1 MSEPIIDE
9 GLWDRIRDNEKHYSR
24 LLGMPKQGDFR
35 MTFSAP
41 NCSDSLFDDMF
52 KRDIDWTT
60 LQTGEHIQIT
70 TNEDLERILRGG
82 IGIGSMGFFGGRK
95 TLPRE
100 VFFDFEAP
108 IDWDR
113 RIGELHK
120 SLGLACPHARGPQG
134 VEGVDGIPSERLA
147 AIVNPSKNIPDW
159 SKEILKFQSGDE
171 EVTEVQGTPVPQTV
185 EELNTH
191 VIGSM
196 LRMFAPGI
204 RDAAKLIGNEEAI
217 DTVLDAMGGSPYME
231 NLDELTPEQI
241 AIHNP
246 PVKPVYR
253 IPPRPE
259 PKPRK
264 EVSKRKSVAKAA
276 RKRAQAGRKKNRG

>member
-1 MSEPIIDE
+1 MAEVYFPKTNADILGTKSEKLVDAMYDMARRYDAEYNALCREQERHGIEYD
-9 GLWDRIRDNEKHYSR
+9 IR
-24 LLGMPKQGDFR
+24 GP
-35 MTFSAP
+35 
-41 NCSDSLFDDMF
+41 
-52 KRDIDWTT
+52 
-60 LQTGEHIQIT
+60 
-70 TNEDLERILRGG
+70 
-82 IGIGSMGFFGGRK
+82 
-95 TLPRE
+95 
-100 VFFDFEAP
+100 
-108 IDWDR
+108 
-113 RIGELHK
+113 
-120 SLGLACPHARGPQG
+120 LACAPKG

-147 AIVNPSKNIPDW
+147 VIVNPSKNIPDW

>member
-24 LLGMPKQGDFR
+24 LLGTPKQGDFR
-35 MTFSAP
+35 VTFSSP
-41 NCSDSLFDDMF
+41 NCSDHLLDDMF
-52 KRDIDWTT
+52 NRDIDWST

-82 IGIGSMGFFGGRK
+82 ISAGSMGFFGGRK
-95 TLPRE
+95 TLPPE

-120 SLGLACPHARGPQG
+120 ALGLACPHARGPKG

-147 AIVNPSKNIPDW
+147 VTVNSPKNIPDW

-171 EVTEVQGTPVPQTV
+171 EVTEVQGRPVPQTV
-185 EELNTH
+185 EELHTH
-191 VIGSM
+191 VMGSM
-196 LRMFAPGI
+196 FQMFAPGI
-204 RDAAKLIGNEEAI
+204 RSAAKLIGNEEAI

-241 AIHNP
+241 AMHNP

>member
-1 MSEPIIDE
+1 MSEPNIDE
-9 GLWDRIRDNEKHYSR
+9 GLWDRIRDNEEHYSR
-24 LLGMPKQGDFR
+24 LLSTPKQGDFR
-35 MTFSAP
+35 VTFSSP

-52 KRDIDWTT
+52 NRGIDWSS
-60 LQTGEHIQIT
+60 LLTGEHIQIT

-82 IGIGSMGFFGGRK
+82 IGAGSMGFFGGRK
-95 TLPRE
+95 TVPPE

-120 SLGLACPHARGPQG
+120 ALGLACPHARGPKG

-147 AIVNPSKNIPDW
+147 VIVNRSKNIPDW

-171 EVTEVQGTPVPQTV
+171 EVTEITETHPVPRDDAA
-185 EELNTH
+185 LH
-191 VIGSM
+191 MIGSM
-196 LRMFAPGI
+196 FQTYAPELR
-204 RDAAKLIGNEEAI
+204 DVAKLVGSEEAI
-217 DTVLDAMGGSPYME
+217 DTVLDAMGGSPYIE